1 MKVFSDDLLF
11 SREHVWV
18 RVDGHFATI
27 GITDYAQEKLGE
39 AVSIEL
45 PEVESYLERDEPFGA
60 IEAAAKGVTD
70 IVSPISGEVVAVN
83 EDLLDDIGVVNS
95 DPHDTGWMIVV
106 EMEFEEELDDLLG
119 LTEYN
124 EFLAEEAEVDV
135 DVD

>member
-1 MKVFSDDLLF
+1 MKVFPDDLLF

-18 RVDGHFATI
+18 RVDGHLATI
-27 GITDYAQEKLGE
+27 GITDYAQEKLGV

-45 PEVESYLERDEPFGA
+45 PEVESYLERDEPFGT

-70 IVSPISGEVVAVN
+70 LVSPVSGEVVVVN

-106 EMEFEEELDDLLG
+106 EMEVEEELDDLLD
-119 LTEYN
+119 LAEYN
-124 EFLAEEAEVDV
+124 EFLAAEAEVDV
-135 DVD
+135 D

>member
-1 MKVFSDDLLF
+1 MKVFPDDLLF

-18 RVDGHFATI
+18 RVDGHLATI
-27 GITDYAQEKLGE
+27 GITDYAQEKLGV

-45 PEVESYLERDEPFGA
+45 PEVESYLERDEPFGT

-70 IVSPISGEVVAVN
+70 LVSPVSGEVVVVN

-106 EMEFEEELDDLLG
+106 EMEFEEELDDLLD
-119 LTEYN
+119 LAEYN
-124 EFLAEEAEVDV
+124 EFLAAEAEVDV
-135 DVD
+135 D

>member
-1 MKVFSDDLLF
+1 MKVFPDDLLF

-18 RVDGHFATI
+18 RVDGHLATI

-45 PEVESYLERDEPFGA
+45 PEVETYLERDEPFGA
-60 IEAAAKGVTD
+60 IDAAAKGTTD
-70 IVSPISGEVVAVN
+70 LVSPLSGEVVAVN
-83 EDLLDDIGVVNS
+83 EDLIDDIGIVNS

-106 EMEFEEELDDLLG
+106 EMEFEEELDDLLD

-124 EFLAEEAEVDV
+124 EFLAEEAEVDA
-135 DVD
+135 DAD